1 MEDDT
6 PLTAHQRLSA
16 YAMVARLDSAV
27 HCAMENG
34 LADQEAWLRDSRDY
48 LKIFIEHSKK
58 NGAPKFITFI
68 EPQLAEFERAVA
80 GFVQGQ

>member
-6 PLTAHQRLSA
+6 LLTAHQRLSV
-16 YAMVARLDSAV
+16 YAMVARLESAV
-27 HCAMENG
+27 HCAVANG

-48 LKIFIEHSKK
+48 LQIFIEHSVQ
-58 NGAPKFITFI
+58 GTPKFITLI